1 MPRRSKSALVRDTM
15 TVAGDSTPTAPESEP
30 PSTPAEALAESSA
43 TERLETAPTVASDDH
58 PAKTSDEAVALAP
71 TPKPRFRGWTKDH
84 ARGYRKRTDEVA
96 KMLVFQFDGKPDAD
110 LLSLLKEHQF
120 RYQPEYFGLEKVW
133 VIKNDFQGRCKA
145 EEIEAAIRAKD
156 APPSRG

>member
-1 MPRRSKSALVRDTM
+1 MPRRPKSALVRDT
-15 TVAGDSTPTAPESEP
+15 TAVAADFAPMAPEPEP
-30 PSTPAEALAESSA
+30 LSTPAEARAESST
-43 TERLETAPTVASDDH
+43 TERPETAPTVASDDQ
-58 PAKTSDEAVALAP
+58 PATSSETALALAP

-84 ARGYRKRTDEVA
+84 ARGYRKLTDEVTR
-96 KMLVFQFDGKPDAD
+96 MIVFQFHGKPDAN